1 MTKNP
6 LREMRNQIVVLAFGL
21 FFVCLIY
28 RLSIRNQYVEYL
40 PLSIAG
46 QEREWTEYIP
56 ENEDVLEMK

>member
-1 MTKNP
+1 
-6 LREMRNQIVVLAFGL
+6 MRNQIVVLAFGL